1 MTTNSA
7 CIFETSHEAPTF
19 FHLPRELRDVIYA
32 AILTPPSQSL
42 PTFGKGSKITISI
55 LLTCHSIH
63 REASETLY
71 NTLQIAKMKSGT
83 DRILFGKISSLTPPI
98 PALLKLHHIH
108 LELTFSSVNRGECE
122 AGIVNATRWKDMLL
136 PFGLALLRG
145 RAVRSLEISLL
156 NTNQRKVGA
165 KRLRSDQMRSEVRQL
180 LEVFAYLPGS
190 VSVTVSGFDTL
201 EYVIMLEGMREEYA
215 GKEIPIDNWATR
227 ALIL

>member
-7 CIFETSHEAPTF
+7 STSQTGHEASTF
-19 FHLPRELRDVIYA
+19 FTLPRELRDVIYT

-42 PTFGKGSKITISI
+42 PTFGKGSQITISI
-55 LLTCHSIH
+55 LLTCRFIHS
-63 REASETLY
+63 EAQETLY
-71 NTLQIAKMKSGT
+71 STTQVATMKSGT
-83 DRILFGKISSLTPPI
+83 DRILFGKISSLSPPI
-98 PALLKLHHIH
+98 PALLKLRRIH

-145 RAVRSLEISLL
+145 RAIRSLEISLL

-180 LEVFAYLPGS
+180 LEVFAYLPSS

-215 GKEIPIDNWATR
+215 GKEIPIEDWATR

>member
-1 MTTNSA
+1 MTPDSPSTFQ
-7 CIFETSHEAPTF
+7 IDPEAPTF
-19 FHLPRELRDVIYA
+19 FTLPRELRDVIYL

-42 PTFGKGSKITISI
+42 PTFGKGSKINASV
-55 LLTCHSIH
+55 LRTCRFIH
-63 REASETLY
+63 REAHETLY
-71 NTLQIAKMKSGT
+71 NTLQVAKMKSGT
-83 DRILFGKISSLTPPI
+83 DRILFGKISALTPPI
-98 PALLKLHHIH
+98 PALLKLRHIH

-165 KRLRSDQMRSEVRQL
+165 KRIRSDQMRSDVRQL
-180 LEVFAYLPGS
+180 LEVFAYLPSS

-201 EYVIMLEGMREEYA
+201 EYVIMLEGMRAEYA
-215 GKEIPIDNWATR
+215 GKENPIEDWATR